1 MVCSEK
7 FSFTSSHLPLLIYLY
22 RKQLF
27 DSHFHFLVLR
37 LQPFEVLALFEVR
50 IRMDLLTVNRQMLN
64 TDHPKPIAQHND
76 LGKQTAKPLYVPKPE
91 GVDRADIGGTV

>member
-1 MVCSEK
+1 
-7 FSFTSSHLPLLIYLY
+7 
-22 RKQLF
+22 
-27 DSHFHFLVLR
+27 
-37 LQPFEVLALFEVR
+37 
-50 IRMDLLTVNRQMLN
+50 MDLLTVNRQMLN